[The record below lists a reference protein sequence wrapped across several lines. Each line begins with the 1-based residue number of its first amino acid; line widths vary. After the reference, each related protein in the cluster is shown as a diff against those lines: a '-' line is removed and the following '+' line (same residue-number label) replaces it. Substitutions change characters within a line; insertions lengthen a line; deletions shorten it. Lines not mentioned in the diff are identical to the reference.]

1 MNKEQEK
8 NSENLKNDFTL
19 RLLMTYKETIVDGIG
34 LRYSLYFA
42 GCSHA
47 CPGCHNE
54 YSWNPN
60 HGNVLTYEK
69 LEEIAKEINENTLL
83 DGITISGGDPLFN
96 PTDML
101 KVLKFLKA
109 KTGKNIWLY
118 TGYTIEQLREDE
130 LRKKCLKYV
139 DVLVDG
145 RFVKELYNPN
155 IKFRGSS
162 NQRIINKEEFFIWIL
177 KNKIPKTYRKNSK
190 IMLKCLCKIM
200 FYKKILINRGEKWK
214 KKLLSS
220 ILVHNTAN

>member
-1 MNKEQEK
+1 MNKLKTEKEKILEK
-8 NSENLKNDFTL
+8 NFSKTPKNDFTL
-19 RLLMTYKETIVDGIG
+19 KILTTYKETIVDGVG

-60 HGNVLTYEK
+60 HGNTLTYEI
-69 LEEIAKEINENTLL
+69 LEKIANEINGNALL

-96 PTDML
+96 PVDML
-101 KVLKFLKA
+101 KVLKFLKE

-118 TGYTIEQLREDE
+118 TGYTIEQIRCDE
-130 LRKKCLKYV
+130 LRKKCLEYV

-145 RFVKELYNPN
+145 RFVKELYDPK

-162 NQRIINKEEFFIWIL
+162 NQRIIKKEDFFI
-177 KNKIPKTYRKNSK
+177 K
-190 IMLKCLCKIM
+190 
-200 FYKKILINRGEKWK
+200 
-214 KKLLSS
+214 
-220 ILVHNTAN
+220 